1 MVVRVPSE
9 NWTTSNSRQTRLHD
23 AFLLLCLTKLEGSCV
38 RKEPQSEPFRNLVG
52 NFDRLMAVIFK
63 FAGRVIQFQ
72 KSPHLCLKGL
82 PGIFIP

>member
-1 MVVRVPSE
+1 MFVRIPSE
-9 NWTTSNSRQTRLHD
+9 NWPTPNLRQTRLHD
-23 AFLLLCLTKLEGSCV
+23 ESLLLCLTKLEESFV
-38 RKEPQSEPFRNLVG
+38 RKEPLSEPFRNLVG